1 MNLRDAIGKD
11 VYIIDG
17 ETFTDTG
24 LRAIPAEELERLKMR
39 IGLKINSLSL
49 AIREKQI
56 EHSEGGAG
64 STKEWYVKR
73 KYALAINQRMLP
85 FVNIL
90 IKQRRR
96 SERSIGDLFMDQAR
110 LILPQNDFENILENA
125 RLIKTEGK

>member
-1 MNLRDAIGKD
+1 MKLS
-11 VYIIDG
+11 
-17 ETFTDTG
+17 
-24 LRAIPAEELERLKMR
+24 ERKKIAGRYFDCYKRKCLVPFSGNGIKICMR

-85 FVNIL
+85 FINIL